1 MGTEPVVYVF
11 HHAAPIAVGHRV
23 ELQFFERDTGFFSV
37 EYSEQLDMPLIRDLD
52 TGIEYA
58 PEWLFKREAR
68 DHLGPSSPRVLE
80 MSPSVRPTRALTG
93 TVVACRVVTGLVA
106 ADWTV
111 FTYLT
116 LHEEETRIYR

>member
-1 MGTEPVVYVF
+1 MPVPAVF
-11 HHAAPIAVGHRV
+11 VVHHAAPIPIGHRV

-58 PEWLFKREAR
+58 PEWLFKTGAR
-68 DHLGPSSPRVLE
+68 DHLGVSSSQALE
-80 MSPSVRPTRALTG
+80 MSPSVRPTRALSG
-93 TVVACRVVTGLVA
+93 TVVACRVVTGLMA

-116 LHEEETRIYR
+116 LLEEEARIYR

>member
-1 MGTEPVVYVF
+1 M
-11 HHAAPIAVGHRV
+11 
-23 ELQFFERDTGFFSV
+23 
-37 EYSEQLDMPLIRDLD
+37 
-52 TGIEYA
+52 
-58 PEWLFKREAR
+58 
-68 DHLGPSSPRVLE
+68 LE

-116 LHEEETRIYR
+116 LHEDETRIYR

>member
-1 MGTEPVVYVF
+1 MAEPVVYVF
-11 HHAAPIAVGHRV
+11 HHAAPIPVGHRV

-37 EYSEQLDMPLIRDLD
+37 EYNEQLDMPLIRDLE
-52 TGIEYA
+52 TGVEYA

-80 MSPSVRPTRALTG
+80 MSPTVRPTRSLTG

-116 LHEEETRIYR
+116 LMEEEARIYR

>member
-1 MGTEPVVYVF
+1 MREPTVFVF
-11 HHAAPIAVGHRV
+11 HHAAPIPIGHRV

-58 PEWLFKREAR
+58 PEWLFKTEAR
-68 DHLGPSSPRVLE
+68 DNLGLTSPRALE
-80 MSPSVRPTRALTG
+80 MSPSVRPTRSLTG

-116 LHEEETRIYR
+116 LLEEETRIYR